1 MIELKIYH
9 LATIITDSSKNYQW
23 MQKLVGESLN
33 NKVFWETIQCESL
46 MFLHVLQIET
56 LTAFVL
62 ESLLKDVRILNSL
75 GSRNS
80 VFLLSKGQAV

>member
-1 MIELKIYH
+1 
-9 LATIITDSSKNYQW
+9 

-33 NKVFWETIQCESL
+33 NQVFRETIQCESL
-46 MFLHVLQIET
+46 MFLHVLQEET

-62 ESLLKDVRILNSL
+62 ESLLKDDGILNSL

>member
-1 MIELKIYH
+1 
-9 LATIITDSSKNYQW
+9 
-23 MQKLVGESLN
+23 
-33 NKVFWETIQCESL
+33 
-46 MFLHVLQIET
+46 MFLHVLQVET